1 MRTLTKIIMK
11 SAVAI
16 TDGTGISRADLVH
29 IMNELAKAD
38 DDFNGNN
45 NDDETD
51 CNWVVTDQN
60 DFECNSDY
68 AIDKVLTGMTDD
80 DRIVDNKNL
89 EVNERISEF
98 LRIWTDDDTYYTGTN
113 YAVEYVN
120 GILFV
125 TIALTTV

>member
-1 MRTLTKIIMK
+1 MTRIKMK

-16 TDGTGISRADLVH
+16 TDGTGISRADLVR

-51 CNWVVTDQN
+51 CNWVVTDQS

-80 DRIVDNKNL
+80 DRISGKDKSKVDTI
-89 EVNERISEF
+89 ISEF
-98 LRIWTDDDTYYTGTN
+98 LHIWTDDNTYYTGTN
-113 YAVEYVN
+113 YTVEYVN

-125 TIALTTV
+125 TIALTTI